1 MSYQTQQSIVNM
13 RVRGIVTLLPQAIRL
28 NVVLPGQREEAR
40 PKHDVTERFM
50 TLADD
55 ERPEATLLINL
66 GWYALQRQT
75 GMLYELTR

>member
-1 MSYQTQQSIVNM
+1 MSYQTQQLIVNM

-66 GWYALQRQT
+66 G
-75 GMLYELTR
+75 

>member
-28 NVVLPGQREEAR
+28 SVVLPGQREEAR
-40 PKHDVTERFM
+40 PKHDVTERYM

-66 GWYALQRQT
+66 S
-75 GMLYELTR
+75 